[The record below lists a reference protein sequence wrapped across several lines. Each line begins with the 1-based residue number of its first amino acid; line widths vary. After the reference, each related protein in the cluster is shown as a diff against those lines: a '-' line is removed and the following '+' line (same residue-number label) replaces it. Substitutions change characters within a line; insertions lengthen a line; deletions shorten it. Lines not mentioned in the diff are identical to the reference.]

1 MNKILKLLIA
11 IVLVANISFAKEN
24 SSNQTTQQLME
35 SAGKRSVE
43 LVRAGEIEKVIQKA
57 LRVFQKSQE
66 LLFQLT
72 HNQIDKAKENIK
84 EIQKLLEELQK
95 KYKGKLDR
103 LPIQVVIIEVAGIDD
118 IKLAEKL
125 VKEVKKLLEEN
136 DIPAARDILNALRNE
151 IVIETHYLPLEIYK
165 DTIDLVAKFIEKNNI
180 QKAVETL
187 NIALG
192 TIEIEQTIIPKPI
205 AEAVLLVQDAK
216 ARFKT
221 DKKSAIKLLEE
232 AKRKIKLAKVLG
244 YIKTE
249 KEIEPILKEIESL
262 EKEIEKETAEKV
274 LFESLEKKI
283 KKAQEKATE
292 VKQRK

>member
-1 MNKILKLLIA
+1 MSKILKLLIA

-43 LVRAGEIEKVIQKA
+43 QVRAGEIEKVIQKA

-72 HNQIDKAKENIK
+72 HNRTDKAKENIK